1 MDNEKNNKI
10 ETIDITPDKSIYH
23 KIGEANYSISDAIAE
38 LVDNSIDASNEE
50 GVEIYI
56 ILNKK
61 DEKILIEDNGK
72 GMDKEV
78 ASKSLVLA
86 HSKKHDAL
94 GEFGLGLKSACT
106 SLGTFFSITS
116 TPDKSEEK
124 YTLEY
129 DKEKFL
135 QSSDWSHYPLTIS
148 KAQKNEHGT
157 KIEIS
162 NLRIKLYDALVTR
175 LKEDLAKRYGPYIE
189 HNNVVIKVGLKR
201 ETAKPCVPSETKL
214 VEDIKNDFSF
224 ILSKGSKITG
234 WYGLLEVGSQKQ
246 SGFNMFRRG
255 RLIRACEKLGYN
267 YHPHLMS
274 VTGEI
279 NLDGVPVTH
288 NKREFIIESPEF
300 REFIEKFWGDQT
312 EKYLGYK
319 VKGKIDEITKIARD
333 RSSQDKAD
341 NNMPPEKKE
350 TIKNNLLNALNR
362 IDEFK
367 ELAYPDLFQPKKRSS
382 KEGEEDLKE
391 SRESDLRVAR
401 EEEVKPTEEERDQ
414 RTPRKTQPRT
424 AKFIMVGGKKFKFDF
439 FLKNLAND
447 TIDKETIINQ
457 DNVIE
462 IYINT
467 GFKGY
472 GLTKDTDYYS
482 TLHIAEAIAELYT
495 KETNQKT
502 ERIFELRNSL
512 IYEVASLIYEEEEY
526 KRLEKT
532 ERELTAVSEK
542 KKELEER
549 RSKTSLKG

>member
-1 MDNEKNNKI
+1 MEKEQKI

-23 KIGEANYSISDAIAE
+23 KIGEANYSISDALAE
-38 LVDNSIDASNEE
+38 LVDNSIDAANED
-50 GVEIYI
+50 GVEIFI
-56 ILNKK
+56 VLDKK
-61 DEKILIEDNGK
+61 DGKIIIEDNGQ
-72 GMDKEV
+72 GMNKEI

-86 HSKKHDAL
+86 YSKKHDAL

-106 SLGTFFSITS
+106 SLGTIFTITS
-116 TPDKSEEK
+116 TPKGSEEK

-129 DKEKFL
+129 NKEQFL
-135 QSSDWSHYPLTIS
+135 QSSDWSKYPLTIV
-148 KAQKNEHGT
+148 KAPKNEHGT

-162 NLRIKLYDALVTR
+162 DLKIKLYDALVTR
-175 LKEDLAKRYGPYIE
+175 LKDDLAKRYGPYIE

-201 ETAKPCVPSETKL
+201 ETAKPCVPSENKL
-214 VEDIKNDFSF
+214 VADTKKDFSYM
-224 ILSKGSKITG
+224 LSKGSTITG

-255 RLIRACEKLGYN
+255 RLIRASEKLGYN

-279 NLDGVPVTH
+279 NLDSVPVTH
-288 NKREFIIESPEF
+288 NKREFIVESPEF
-300 REFIEKFWGDQT
+300 KEFIENFWGDQT

-319 VKGKIDEITKIARD
+319 AKGKIDEITKTARD
-333 RSSQDKAD
+333 RSNQEKAD
-341 NNMPPEKKE
+341 SMPTEKKE

-362 IDEFK
+362 LDEFK
-367 ELAYPDLFQPKKRSS
+367 ELAYPDLYQPKKRSATG
-382 KEGEEDLKE
+382 KENLKE
-391 SRESDLRVAR
+391 TRETDLRVAK
-401 EEEVKPTEEERDQ
+401 EEEITPTKEEEGRDH
-414 RTPRKTQPRT
+414 RTPKKTQPKT

-439 FLKNLAND
+439 FLKNLGND
-447 TIDKETIINQ
+447 GVDKETIINE

-472 GLTKDTDYYS
+472 SLTKDTDFYS
-482 TLHIAEAIAELYT
+482 TFHIAEAIAELYV
-495 KETNQKT
+495 KEARQKI
-502 ERIFELRNSL
+502 ERVFELRNSL

-532 ERELTAVSEK
+532 ERELTAVTEK
-542 KKELEER
+542 KRELEEKR
-549 RSKTSLKG
+549 IRTSL